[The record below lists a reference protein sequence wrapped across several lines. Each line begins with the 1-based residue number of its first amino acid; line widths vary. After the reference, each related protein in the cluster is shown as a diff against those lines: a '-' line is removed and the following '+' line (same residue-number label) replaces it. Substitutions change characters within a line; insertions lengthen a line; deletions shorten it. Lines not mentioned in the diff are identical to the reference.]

1 MAGKRIVEGAAN
13 RQGYVATVDGMRLPG
28 PISVKSRWPNPSW
41 IRRNPT
47 SVGISNPQW
56 MYRQIRVITR
66 MRLYAKRQRTYSSSD
81 LNRFLVRHQDNID
94 GVLNWIG
101 RYNAMLRIL
110 TVRQANITIDSSAG
124 YRTHNG
130 CHPEQP

>member
-28 PISVKSRWPNPSW
+28 QISVKNRWPNLSW

-47 SVGISNPQW
+47 SVAISNPQW
-56 MYRQIRVITR
+56 MYRPIRVITR
-66 MRLYAKRQRTYSSSD
+66 MILYAKRQRTYSSSN
-81 LNRFLVRHQDNID
+81 LNRSLVLHQDNID
-94 GVLNWIG
+94 GVLIWISC
-101 RYNAMLRIL
+101 YDAMLRIL
-110 TVRQANITIDSSAG
+110 TVRQANITIDSSTG